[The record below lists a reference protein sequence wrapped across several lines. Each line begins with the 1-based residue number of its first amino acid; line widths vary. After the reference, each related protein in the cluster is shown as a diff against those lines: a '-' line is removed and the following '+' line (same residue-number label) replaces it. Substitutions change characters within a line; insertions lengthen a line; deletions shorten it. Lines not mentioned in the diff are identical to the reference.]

1 MRSSFVWN
9 SGHSRCRRVLLLRL
23 LSTFVEN
30 AFGTVIMSYILQGR
44 LPSHTPHE
52 HGYSHGYCWLD
63 CFISAM
69 DTVGWIVL
77 FALSKLEQHVIFVS
91 SNPKITVICFSSWLL
106 CCRKKR
112 QHRLL
117 PPLHL
122 GNCTHEKKS
131 QCCHADTFTSVHTS
145 WLFTR
150 AFCQKM
156 LLLRSSKGI
165 YNSHLF
171 MYFFSSVSV
180 YLFPQKDHIAITLVK
195 QNCLL
200 IKIIWNT
207 KKYPAQMLKVAGDLR
222 WPLAKFENP
231 VNKRFITRLK
241 LFRRKTQMI
250 DCKDTINFKHAI
262 FI

>member
-1 MRSSFVWN
+1 
-9 SGHSRCRRVLLLRL
+9 
-23 LSTFVEN
+23 
-30 AFGTVIMSYILQGR
+30 
-44 LPSHTPHE
+44 
-52 HGYSHGYCWLD
+52 
-63 CFISAM
+63 
-69 DTVGWIVL
+69 
-77 FALSKLEQHVIFVS
+77 
-91 SNPKITVICFSSWLL
+91 
-106 CCRKKR
+106 
-112 QHRLL
+112 
-117 PPLHL
+117 
-122 GNCTHEKKS
+122 
-131 QCCHADTFTSVHTS
+131 
-145 WLFTR
+145 
-150 AFCQKM
+150 
-156 LLLRSSKGI
+156 
-165 YNSHLF
+165 